1 MEHLQDRLSKWQV
14 MTLSR
19 ELHHDEAGI
28 GEVCDLMPD
37 MTDLARH
44 FPDFTIFYNGPKCGA
59 SAPDHFHFQACPRGL
74 MPLERDID
82 LNLDGGRED
91 LTWLTSVQ
99 DAELFHYHKFTRG
112 VFVLTARTSK
122 SMAKLFYRLL
132 DCLPQREGRKK
143 AWIE

>member
-1 MEHLQDRLSKWQV
+1 
-14 MTLSR
+14 
-19 ELHHDEAGI
+19 
-28 GEVCDLMPD
+28 
-37 MTDLARH
+37 
-44 FPDFTIFYNGPKCGA
+44 
-59 SAPDHFHFQACPRGL
+59 

-132 DCLPQREGRKK
+132 DCLPQREDETERCS
-143 AWIE
+143 IS